1 MQAYGQDQ
9 AIEPADAQIAASP
22 SWLVEV
28 AGNTMGLFG
37 ADGSIRWAVDLRAL
51 FQQPAGNDFYAPS
64 LQYDWGS
71 GRWFLGGIASNTG
84 AHLSWLLLAVSRTA
98 SPLGTWSVTTT
109 DAIGNNPSQCRVPC
123 PNNDYFRRESIAV
136 TGDKVVQ
143 AEQRVDCASG
153 CNLNRS
159 GAFVVMRKDQLI
171 AGVQPT
177 TDRFMLGMTQTDFLA
192 VQPQSVG
199 GTYGNIA
206 FLVWLKVGD
215 PSPTAVTR
223 DRIGLLQ
230 IEGLPAPNRIT
241 SFQGTTTVWEKD
253 FSAVMPPLSIS
264 PAQPGGTLSA
274 SPTPI
279 TSAIYRDGKVVL
291 AMNDN
296 CGATPDPRQVYCT
309 RIVKIANFGNATPI
323 TNDSGS
329 IHNTVATLNPT
340 DLDRTLGIASANLF
354 DAALSIDPFGRLFV
368 SAAFSS
374 PDLYPGMAVAGIGAP
389 IGSTSTVMPTSRI
402 VGGPGSDNCL
412 AGSGNPWG
420 AYMRSVP
427 DPNNWTHVWMP
438 GEVAVDGCWATAMVS
453 ATMGIAPWP
462 VTMGPTVGST
472 KGSQTVE
479 IDGSYFVPDSDQV
492 LFGSTPGIIFSE
504 SPTAITV
511 VSPPGTAGPTPVT
524 VLTPDGTANAGTFTY
539 ITPGQLAPPSLSTGG
554 HWR

>member
-1 MQAYGQDQ
+1 MDVGAIAKRPSPPRASQRWLHAPTLPSPASGGGKFLPQLSPKGAAGFASTSGAQAVEARTVFGGLSLDQNVQAYGQDQ
-9 AIEPADAQIAASP
+9 GIEPADA
-22 SWLVEV
+22 
-28 AGNTMGLFG
+28 
-37 ADGSIRWAVDLRAL
+37 
-51 FQQPAGNDFYAPS
+51 QPAGNDFYAPS

-71 GRWFLGGIASNTG
+71 GRWFLGGIASNSG

-153 CNLNRS
+153 CNLNRP

-177 TDRFMLGMTQTDFLA
+177 TDRFTLGITQTDFLA

-230 IEGLPAPNRIT
+230 IEGLPAPNRIN

-296 CGATPDPRQVYCT
+296 CGATPDPRQVYCV
-309 RIVKIANFGNATPI
+309 RIVKTIRLRSPRRARCALRRFT
-323 TNDSGS
+323 S
-329 IHNTVATLNPT
+329 L
-340 DLDRTLGIASANLF
+340 
-354 DAALSIDPFGRLFV
+354 AARG
-368 SAAFSS
+368 
-374 PDLYPGMAVAGIGAP
+374 
-389 IGSTSTVMPTSRI
+389 
-402 VGGPGSDNCL
+402 
-412 AGSGNPWG
+412 
-420 AYMRSVP
+420 
-427 DPNNWTHVWMP
+427 
-438 GEVAVDGCWATAMVS
+438 
-453 ATMGIAPWP
+453 
-462 VTMGPTVGST
+462 
-472 KGSQTVE
+472 
-479 IDGSYFVPDSDQV
+479 
-492 LFGSTPGIIFSE
+492 
-504 SPTAITV
+504 
-511 VSPPGTAGPTPVT
+511 
-524 VLTPDGTANAGTFTY
+524 
-539 ITPGQLAPPSLSTGG
+539 
-554 HWR
+554 